1 MPVSFTRTFF
11 LVFLLAGWVLSAD
24 AQAVETYRVKKSDTM
39 QTIADRFG
47 LSVEELL
54 EYNQAY
60 KTRELPC
67 ARHPDHP
74 FAQGA

>member
-47 LSVEELL
+47 LSVEVCW
-54 EYNQAY
+54 NTTKRTKPASSVRA
-60 KTRELPC
+60 TS
-67 ARHPDHP
+67 
-74 FAQGA
+74 